1 MTWGFATL
9 DLSLPRQ
16 TAAQVDSLVR
26 STDLGEQM
34 KSFNVYDSWEAGDR
48 GRKP

>member
-1 MTWGFATL
+1 MTWGFATV

-16 TAAQVDSLVR
+16 TATQVDSLVR

-34 KSFNVYDSWEAGDR
+34 KSFNVYESWEKGER
-48 GRKP
+48 GLKP